1 MVHCQCFSELS
12 LRAADESI
20 ELVDRARQQVQDVK
34 EDAAMY
40 EARELAMSKQLVKE
54 QKQGVRLSGDL
65 MQVQYNIHYI
75 LYILYSSSNVLQA
88 TRELEARVEEA
99 ERLKGQLHDG
109 EWERERQI
117 RELERKLEQK
127 DEDIEKLKIENEE
140 QNLSIQVNSINE
152 HHHN

>member
-1 MVHCQCFSELS
+1 MC
-12 LRAADESI
+12 
-20 ELVDRARQQVQDVK
+20 
-34 EDAAMY
+34 
-40 EARELAMSKQLVKE
+40 
-54 QKQGVRLSGDL
+54 
-65 MQVQYNIHYI
+65 
-75 LYILYSSSNVLQA
+75 SSSNVLQA

-140 QNLSIQVNSINE
+140 QNLSIQVNSVNE